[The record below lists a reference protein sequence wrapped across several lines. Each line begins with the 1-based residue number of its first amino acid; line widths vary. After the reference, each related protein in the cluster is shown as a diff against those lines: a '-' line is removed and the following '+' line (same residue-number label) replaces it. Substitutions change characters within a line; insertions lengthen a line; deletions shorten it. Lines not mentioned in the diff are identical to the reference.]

1 MNKPL
6 LILNEIVE
14 RVNNNKE
21 TILNKPKLDKIVSI
35 EYQDI
40 MWYILRKSG
49 YSVMFEASEIIIRK
63 EHP

>member
-1 MNKPL
+1 MNKSL

-21 TILNKPKLDKIVSI
+21 TILNKPNLDKIMSN

-40 MWYILRKSG
+40 IWNILRKSG

-63 EHP
+63 E

>member
-21 TILNKPKLDKIVSI
+21 TILNKPKLDKVVSI

-49 YSVMFEASEIIIRK
+49 YSVMFEASEIIIRRS
-63 EHP
+63 